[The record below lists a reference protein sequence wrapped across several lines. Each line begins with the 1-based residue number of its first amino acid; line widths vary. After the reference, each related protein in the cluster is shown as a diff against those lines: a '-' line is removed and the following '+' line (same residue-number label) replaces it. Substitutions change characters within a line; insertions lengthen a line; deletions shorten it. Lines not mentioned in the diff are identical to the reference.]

1 LPNQTLEMARGGA
14 KVGND
19 NKEKREKRKA
29 ATGRDIL
36 PDDFV
41 EAVKLW

>member
-1 LPNQTLEMARGGA
+1 MARGA

-29 ATGRDIL
+29 PTVL
-36 PDDFV
+36 PCEFV